1 MDYTKKYYSSRT
13 NILLIMLVLQSKKN
27 GDISAMNID
36 DTFRHKG
43 LRRKLIEELRS
54 KGITNDSVLEAISRI
69 PRHVFMDSGFIN
81 FAYKDQAFPIG
92 AGQTISQP
100 YTVAFQTQLLD
111 IKKMDKVLEVGTGSG
126 YQCAVLLELGAIVY
140 TVERQREL
148 FLKTQPILSKLGYTP
163 KFFFGDGYEGI
174 PAYAPFDKIIV
185 TAGGPEIPQ
194 KLLNQLKIQGRL
206 VMPVGSST
214 SQKMTLIEKVSDE
227 EYRKTEHGSFIF
239 VPFLKGR
246 IY

>member
-1 MDYTKKYYSSRT
+1 
-13 NILLIMLVLQSKKN
+13 
-27 GDISAMNID
+27 MNID
-36 DTFRHKG
+36 DTYRHKG
-43 LRRKLIEELRS
+43 LRRKLVEELRS
-54 KGITNDSVLEAISRI
+54 KGITSDEVLNAINRV
-69 PRHVFMDSGFIN
+69 PRHVFMDSSFIH

-100 YTVAFQTQLLD
+100 YTVAFQTQLLE

-140 TVERQREL
+140 TVERQHEL
-148 FLKTQPILSKLGYTP
+148 YFKSQPGLLKLGYKP
-163 KFFFGDGYEGI
+163 NFFFGDGYEGI

-194 KLLNQLKIQGRL
+194 KLLNQLKINGKL
-206 VMPVGSST
+206 VMPLGNT
-214 SQKMTLIEKVSDE
+214 DSQKMTVIEKVSASE
-227 EYRKTEHGSFIF
+227 FRKTEHGSFVF

-246 IY
+246 IF

>member
-1 MDYTKKYYSSRT
+1 
-13 NILLIMLVLQSKKN
+13 
-27 GDISAMNID
+27 MNIN

-54 KGITNDSVLEAISRI
+54 KGITNNEVLEAINRV

-126 YQCAVLLELGAIVY
+126 YQCAVLIELGAIVY

-148 FLKTQPILSKLGYTP
+148 FLKSQPILSKLGYKP

-227 EYRKTEHGSFIF
+227 ENQKTEHGSFIF

>member
-1 MDYTKKYYSSRT
+1 M
-13 NILLIMLVLQSKKN
+13 LITLVLQSKKN

-43 LRRKLIEELRS
+43 LRLKLIEELRS
-54 KGITNDSVLEAISRI
+54 KGITNAAVLEAINRV

-148 FLKTQPILSKLGYTP
+148 FLKSQPILSKLGYQP

-174 PAYAPFDKIIV
+174 SAYAPFDKIIV

-206 VMPVGSST
+206 VMPVGSAN
-214 SQKMTLIEKVSDE
+214 SQKMTLVEKVSEDE
-227 EYRKTEHGSFIF
+227 NRKTEHGSFIF
-239 VPFLKGR
+239 VPFLKGK